1 MKKKK
6 KKNNYIK
13 TSAVIAIINT
23 VLLIFLAF
31 VLPTEILFLAI
42 VNVIP
47 LILYFAKIK
56 NYTWVTILFIII
68 NDLVFLICFGYLV
81 YWFIFSLGHSNCN
94 ELICF
99 NTTGIVILGLFI
111 NFIVFLPYII
121 LSIDMIKNRKKK
133 KKKTKTRKRNNMI

>member
-1 MKKKK
+1 MMKKKK
-6 KKNNYIK
+6 KQNNYLKI
-13 TSAVIAIINT
+13 SAVIAIINT
-23 VLLIFLAF
+23 VLLIFLSF
-31 VLPTEILFLAI
+31 VLPTEILFLAL

-94 ELICF
+94 EL
-99 NTTGIVILGLFI
+99 
-111 NFIVFLPYII
+111 
-121 LSIDMIKNRKKK
+121 
-133 KKKTKTRKRNNMI
+133 